1 MEIYTVKDL
10 MEMYDMTRAGIG
22 KSLKDYAEA
31 INADGTNVWQE
42 CSKNEW
48 RLTEKGRQIW
58 DAERNKPTNIVQR
71 SKEAEKITELLEEN
85 STLKTQL
92 LIVQE
97 ESKTAYKKL
106 ADKAEA
112 EKESMKLLSAAE
124 ADLKIAEAD
133 KYRQQL
139 QLETQ
144 ANEIARL
151 RTDFEAERK
160 ARQDAEARA
169 EAEAKKSWWD
179 KLLGR

>member
-1 MEIYTVKDL
+1 MEEIKK
-10 MEMYDMTRAGIG
+10 I
-22 KSLKDYAEA
+22 
-31 INADGTNVWQE
+31 
-42 CSKNEW
+42 
-48 RLTEKGRQIW
+48 
-58 DAERNKPTNIVQR
+58 PQR
-71 SKEAEKITELLEEN
+71 SE
-85 STLKTQL
+85 
-92 LIVQE
+92 
-97 ESKTAYKKL
+97 
-106 ADKAEA
+106 
-112 EKESMKLLSAAE
+112 
-124 ADLKIAEAD
+124 IAEAD